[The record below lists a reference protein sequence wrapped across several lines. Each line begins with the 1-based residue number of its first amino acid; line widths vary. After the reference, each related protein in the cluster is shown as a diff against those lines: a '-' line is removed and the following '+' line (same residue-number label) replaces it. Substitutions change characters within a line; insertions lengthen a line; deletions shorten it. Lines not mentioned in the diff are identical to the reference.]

1 MISSLQ
7 RTGPVQIIDAAVRAF
22 RQIISPPF
30 RRMLLRSVGL
40 TLLILGLVW
49 FGLTRLLNYYLA
61 SHTLSD
67 SWPILDTLAFFV
79 VGAGLLVGL
88 AFLIPPVSA
97 LVSGYFLDDAADLV
111 EKTNYPDDAPGTP
124 LSFARS
130 LLYGLRFAG
139 LSLVVNIFALMLFF
153 IPGVNLA
160 AFFIANGYLLGREY
174 FEMAAARFR
183 PMPEAEAMRLRNR
196 ATVFSAGLIAAL
208 MVAVPVLNLLTPLF
222 GIALM
227 VHVHK
232 HVARRE
238 LARRPADPA
247 PPA

>member
-1 MISSLQ
+1 MISSL
-7 RTGPVQIIDAAVRAF
+7 RHTGPVQIFNAAIQAL
-22 RQIISPPF
+22 RQIVSPPF

-49 FGLTRLLNYYLA
+49 FGLTRLLNHYLA
-61 SHTLSD
+61 SHSLSA

-79 VGAGLLVGL
+79 AGAGLMVGL

-97 LVSGYFLDDAADLV
+97 LVSGYYLDDAAELV
-111 EKTNYPDDAPGTP
+111 EKTDYPEDPPGKP
-124 LSFARS
+124 LSVGLS

-139 LSLVVNIFALMLFF
+139 LSLVINLFALLLFF
-153 IPGVNLA
+153 IPGVNMA

-183 PMPEAEAMRLRNR
+183 PMAEAEAMRLRNR
-196 ATVFSAGLIAAL
+196 ATVFGAGLVAAL
-208 MVAVPVLNLLTPLF
+208 LVAVPVLNLLTPLF

-232 HVARRE
+232 SVQRAE
-238 LARRPADPA
+238 LAA
-247 PPA
+247 PQGTAAL

>member
-1 MISSLQ
+1 MITSLQ
-7 RTGPVQIIDAAVRAF
+7 RSGPVQIFQAAQRAF

-40 TLLILGLVW
+40 TIAILGLIW

-61 SHTLSD
+61 SHSLSS
-67 SWPILDTLAFFV
+67 SWPIVDTLAFFV
-79 VGAGLLVGL
+79 VGAGLMVGL

-97 LVSGYFLDDAADLV
+97 LVSGYYLDDAAELV
-111 EKTNYPDDAPGTP
+111 EKSDYPDDLPGTP
-124 LSFARS
+124 LSLGRS
-130 LLYGLRFAG
+130 LIYGLRFAG
-139 LSLVVNIFALMLFF
+139 LSLVINLFALLLFF

-160 AFFIANGYLLGREY
+160 VFFIANGYLLGREY

-183 PMPEAEAMRLRNR
+183 PMAEAEAMRLRNR
-196 ATVFSAGLIAAL
+196 VTVFGAGLVAAAL
-208 MVAVPVLNLLTPLF
+208 VAVPVLNLLTPLF

-232 HVARRE
+232 NVQRSE
-238 LARRPADPA
+238 LAKRPPVS
-247 PPA
+247 